1 MLVTV
6 ILKVDVSMPLEI
18 QGGGMVQDIIL
29 KNCFNNS

>member
-18 QGGGMVQDIIL
+18 QGGGDGSGHHIKKLFQ
-29 KNCFNNS
+29 